1 MKAVKPLPIKKVKE
15 REIEKKSVLVVDDS
29 ITTRTLE
36 KNILESSGYDVTL
49 AVDGLDAYN
58 KLQNKDFDIIVL
70 DVQMP
75 NMDGFAFTEKARNT
89 QEFSNIPIILVTS
102 LESDADKRRGIEV
115 GADAYIVKRTF
126 DQSNLLETIKRL
138 I

>member
-15 REIEKKSVLVVDDS
+15 KEIEKKSVLVVDDS

-58 KLQNKDFDIIVL
+58 KLQKRIFDIIVL

-102 LESDADKRRGIEV
+102 LESDADKRHGIEV

>member
-1 MKAVKPLPIKKVKE
+1 M
-15 REIEKKSVLVVDDS
+15 LVVDDS

-102 LESDADKRRGIEV
+102 LESDADKRRG
-115 GADAYIVKRTF
+115 
-126 DQSNLLETIKRL
+126 LRL
-138 I
+138 AQTPIL